1 MQSID
6 SLSNLSK
13 EELLARWSQLPGR
26 QPPPPRVDRLLR
38 ELAYRE
44 QEQEH
49 GRLDKNTSVSLSRH
63 MAEFGKSLR
72 SGSVHQPT
80 KTPEKIALET
90 GAVLTR
96 QCEGKAVT
104 VQVIGPKQ
112 FDYGGIRFKSLSAV
126 AKAITGQH
134 VSGPLFFGL
143 KEVNRG

>member
-1 MQSID
+1 MQSIEN
-6 SLSNLSK
+6 LNKLSK

-26 QPPPPRVDRLLR
+26 QPPPSRVDRLLR

-44 QEQEH
+44 QEQKI

-72 SGSVHQPT
+72 SGSNHQPT
-80 KTPEKIALET
+80 KTPGKITLET

-96 QCEGKAVT
+96 QWEGKTAT
-104 VQVIGPKQ
+104 VQVMGPKQ
-112 FDYGGIRFKSLSAV
+112 FDYGGSRFKSLSAV